1 MMEVCGSVPPME
13 VDDVVKKELLLPS
26 TLKAEKLLLGSVLRE
41 PLALL
46 AARPLAP
53 ADFSNQAHALI
64 LTTLRQL
71 EEDGLSIDLPT
82 LTTRLERSGQLQR
95 AGGAAY
101 LAELV
106 RAAPAGIS
114 VQRAAELARHIQ
126 AGRAAP
132 MSADA
137 GGEENT
143 PAGSQRYKQRVSVGS
158 TGILPALSDADT
170 HAGMAS
176 SHVAPPSLAASSRA
190 GTEADA
196 SDQARVRV
204 SPAAPASPPTVQAP
218 TIQRIDALLSQEFA
232 PTRWIVPDLLPE
244 GLTLLAA
251 KPKLGKSRLALG
263 LALAVAA
270 GGTALGEIEV
280 EPGAVLYLALEDSL
294 KRLRERT
301 QKLLGEQAA
310 PPALEVA
317 TAWPRLDDGGL
328 DQLERWL
335 SEHPDA
341 RLIILDT
348 LAKIRGTRSIG
359 SYAGDYASLEGAQAL
374 AHQAGVGI
382 LVIHHTV
389 KESRQDALDEVNA
402 TQGLAGVADNILVL
416 RGPRG
421 QAEAQLFG
429 DGRELNKIERWLRSD
444 PESGAWSLCDPPEA
458 QAKTPERTDI
468 LRVLKASPEPM
479 TPTQIGENLG
489 KSTGAIR
496 KLLMRMLRDG
506 DVITPGWGKYRP
518 VLDSGNDGNNGN
530 D

>member
-1 MMEVCGSVPPME
+1 M
-13 VDDVVKKELLLPS
+13 VKKDLLLPQ

-46 AARPLAP
+46 AARSLAP
-53 ADFSNQAHALI
+53 TDFSNDAHALI
-64 LTTLRQL
+64 LSALRQL
-71 EEDGLSIDLPT
+71 EEDGLPIDLPT

-95 AGGAAY
+95 AGGPAY
-101 LAELV
+101 LSELAK
-106 RAAPAGIS
+106 AAPVGAS
-114 VQRAAELARHIQ
+114 VQRAAELAQRIQ
-126 AGRAAP
+126 AGRAAL
-132 MSADA
+132 ARA
-137 GGEENT
+137 G
-143 PAGSQRYKQRVSVGS
+143 
-158 TGILPALSDADT
+158 DADGE
-170 HAGMAS
+170 AKG
-176 SHVAPPSLAASSRA
+176 HVAPPSLAASARA
-190 GTEADA
+190 GTEAGELGGP
-196 SDQARVRV
+196 ARTPV
-204 SPAAPASPPTVQAP
+204 VQVP

-232 PTRWIVPDLLPE
+232 PTLWIVPDLLPE

-270 GGTALGEIEV
+270 GGAALGEIDV
-280 EPGAVLYLALEDSL
+280 EPGAVLYLALEDSP

-301 QKLLGEQAA
+301 QKLLGEQTA

-317 TAWPRLDDGGL
+317 TAWPRLDEGGL

-335 SEHPDA
+335 AEHPDA

-359 SYAGDYASLEGAQAL
+359 SYAGDYASLEGAQTL

-429 DGRELNKIERWLRSD
+429 DGRELNKVERWLRAD
-444 PESGAWSLCDPPEA
+444 PESGAWSLTEPPEE

-479 TPTQIGENLG
+479 SASQVAEALG
-489 KSTGAIR
+489 RPIR
-496 KLLMRMLRDG
+496 MISKLLWRMEQAGEVTRKSYGLYS
-506 DVITPGWGKYRP
+506 PLSLEK
-518 VLDSGNDGNNGN
+518 
-530 D
+530 